1 MTRLSLY
8 CNDKKR
14 KIYLKLE
21 VGWKEMDIEYPVVS
35 NQVKDDKSLKR

>member
-8 CNDKKR
+8 CHDKKR

-21 VGWKEMDIEYPVVS
+21 VGWKEMDIVYPVVAD
-35 NQVKDDKSLKR
+35 QMKDDKLLKQ